1 MRFIEYQN
9 SFWPIVQTQE
19 TLQNMSG
26 ETSFIK
32 TLRIYSN
39 DLKPIKSILLEELP
53 FVPKHSKLFFPSILQ
68 YQNSIFY
75 FKRIQL
81 NRKQSRGSIL
91 TEAQN
96 MYLDQ
101 KDLKV
106 RLDKLTENIRNN
118 SKVEQ
123 TISSYPDS
131 DIMKDIHEESPSDAS
146 GANERDARDEDG
158 RDYQRLS
165 RPAMNSPKF
174 DDEASPWDY

>member
-32 TLRIYSN
+32 TLRIYSRKGRGN

-68 YQNSIFY
+68 YKHTIFY

-146 GANERDARDEDG
+146 VLMNAMQGMKMEEIIRG
-158 RDYQRLS
+158 LVGQR
-165 RPAMNSPKF
+165 
-174 DDEASPWDY
+174 